1 MALAAVGGALGGAA
15 EGLIVGLSDGALLA
29 SIGWYTTLR
38 ALSLSLGAAAAYGHS
53 HWALRGL
60 WGGAVYGLSFGACS
74 VVLRGLPPEWDS
86 VLLGEIIGGLVGG
99 MILAYLWRPSSETAA
114 SE

>member
-1 MALAAVGGALGGAA
+1 MGGIA
-15 EGLIVGLSDGALLA
+15 EGVIVGLSDGALLA
-29 SIGWYTTLR
+29 SIGWYTALR

-60 WGGAVYGLSFGACS
+60 WGGAAYGLSFGACS
-74 VVLRGLPPEWDS
+74 VVLRGLPPEWS
-86 VLLGEIIGGLVGG
+86 SMLLGEAIGGLVGG